1 MDIQQHTFAVEVSWS
16 DPAGTADPRGYTR
29 EHAVRAVLGPR
40 DVERGLRAPEPLTGS
55 AARAFHGDAEQWNPE
70 QLLLASLAQCHALS
84 YLHAAAE
91 ASLVVTALTVTGSA
105 ELRMEPD
112 GGGRVTG
119 AVLRPAVEL
128 ADASRRAE
136 ADALHAV
143 AAERCVIARSVDFP
157 VTHEP
162 VTPASQAA
170 RRPAASTTET
180 GTASGS
186 ASSTADDQQLPTF
199 SRRLGAPIATLAP
212 VGKPPSQVTGLPAR
226 GQDEEARR
234 RGAEH
239 DQQTRQDGA
248 PMTDDDRRDDAQEAE
263 AVPGTTGGS
272 GSSGAS
278 GSSGS
283 SGSPGSSADLG
294 YLPPPGGGSGP
305 QPIRPAAPSRSAE
318 PASGATP
325 GGEQQSFYEAV
336 GGHETFARIVE
347 VFYEQVAE
355 DPDFR
360 ALYPEEDLEPAKRR
374 LLMFLEQ
381 YWGGPRTY
389 QEERGHPR
397 LRMRHMPFQ
406 VDAWARDTW
415 LRYMRRAVDAVELSP
430 LHDEILWDYLSRA
443 AHSMVNS

>member
-1 MDIQQHTFAVEVSWS
+1 M
-16 DPAGTADPRGYTR
+16 
-29 EHAVRAVLGPR
+29 
-40 DVERGLRAPEPLTGS
+40 
-55 AARAFHGDAEQWNPE
+55 
-70 QLLLASLAQCHALS
+70 
-84 YLHAAAE
+84 
-91 ASLVVTALTVTGSA
+91 
-105 ELRMEPD
+105 
-112 GGGRVTG
+112 
-119 AVLRPAVEL
+119 
-128 ADASRRAE
+128 
-136 ADALHAV
+136 
-143 AAERCVIARSVDFP
+143 
-157 VTHEP
+157 
-162 VTPASQAA
+162 
-170 RRPAASTTET
+170 
-180 GTASGS
+180 
-186 ASSTADDQQLPTF
+186 
-199 SRRLGAPIATLAP
+199 
-212 VGKPPSQVTGLPAR
+212 
-226 GQDEEARR
+226 
-234 RGAEH
+234 
-239 DQQTRQDGA
+239 
-248 PMTDDDRRDDAQEAE
+248 
-263 AVPGTTGGS
+263 
-272 GSSGAS
+272 
-278 GSSGS
+278 
-283 SGSPGSSADLG
+283 G

-305 QPIRPAAPSRSAE
+305 QPIRPTAPSRSAE